1 MRRRF
6 RTRRRSGGRKW
17 FFILLVLAA
26 LGAGAWFYTRGNSG
40 EREAPPV
47 AERSRG
53 SSTLR
58 TVELPPPQIVSNSA
72 GTAPNT
78 ASARAEKRGDGELR
92 QTREPVLRRL
102 PVLEPA
108 KSLQWSSGGFGDPA
122 APGPSLYWL
131 DVLVEMDDS
140 LSAKARALNDL
151 SDAAL
156 PEDLHPVVAA
166 RLPAGNWQG
175 SPALDRMF
183 SDGPWKTRAWLS
195 KTGPHL
201 LLMVEG
207 Q

>member
-6 RTRRRSGGRKW
+6 SSRRRSGGRKW

-26 LGAGAWFYTRGNSG
+26 AGVGAWFYSRPGSA
-40 EREAPPV
+40 EREGTAV
-47 AERSRG
+47 TERSRG

-58 TVELPPPQIVSNSA
+58 TVELPPPQAIGNRA
-72 GTAPNT
+72 GSPQGGLPK
-78 ASARAEKRGDGELR
+78 AEKRGDGVLR

-102 PVLEPA
+102 PILEPA
-108 KSLQWSSGGFGDPA
+108 QSMQWSGGGFGDPT

-140 LSAKARALNDL
+140 LSSKARALNDL
-151 SDAAL
+151 SDASL
-156 PEDLHPVVAA
+156 PADLHPVIAE
-166 RLPAGNWQG
+166 RLPTGTWQT

-183 SDGPWKTRAWLS
+183 SDGPWKTRAWLA